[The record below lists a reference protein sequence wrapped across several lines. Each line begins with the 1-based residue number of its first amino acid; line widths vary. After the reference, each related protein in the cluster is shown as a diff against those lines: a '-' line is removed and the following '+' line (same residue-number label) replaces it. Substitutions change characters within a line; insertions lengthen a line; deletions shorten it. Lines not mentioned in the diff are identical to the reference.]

1 MGRKGIGKVR
11 KRGVFV
17 WYHYEAYE
25 IEGFVFANQ
34 CGDGEVAKIAV
45 RKAVKASACYRWPK
59 DRVSNG

>member
-1 MGRKGIGKVR
+1 MR